1 MLGSQLLAAHSRH
14 LPSSGCKFVARL
26 LQAPNPPWSLQQEPS
41 ISLRSLTRLAG
52 MAFQVLRCLI
62 ISLDLI
68 LKNLTRT

>member
-41 ISLRSLTRLAG
+41 ISLRSPTRLAG